1 MKKTPILNELLSF
14 KKENY
19 SKFFMPSHL
28 QLIFKNDFSPIQK
41 KVFKIIKNF
50 EKNTFSFDVTEV
62 NNFDNLS
69 NPNGIIKE
77 SQDIVAKSFNCN
89 NAYFW

>member
-28 QLIFKNDFSPIQK
+28 QLNYHLEYSDTQK
-41 KVFKIIKNF
+41 EVFKILKEF
-50 EKNTFSFDVTEV
+50 EKNIFSLDVTEV
-62 NNFDNLS
+62 NNFDNL
-69 NPNGIIKE
+69 
-77 SQDIVAKSFNCN
+77 
-89 NAYFW
+89 

>member
-28 QLIFKNDFSPIQK
+28 QLIFKNDFSPMQK

-50 EKNTFSFDVTEV
+50 
-62 NNFDNLS
+62 
-69 NPNGIIKE
+69 
-77 SQDIVAKSFNCN
+77 
-89 NAYFW
+89 